1 MSKKDNKKITAEEQD
16 FIDKHLYETQYLTE
30 CKQLP
35 LDILEEEEL
44 GIVEK
49 CLNQDT
55 LNDVEL
61 TYLKKVLARYRE
73 PMKKLDIADTTE
85 NMKKTRKHIKSEK
98 ELLTLIDEFE
108 EEYNLSMV
116 YKLPNGEEVIL
127 DLIVKP
133 LTDSQAISEMQAH
146 ADLFKELKSDERI
159 VWNKV
164 MNGQQIYTEEERKL
178 AEYIASKYEDIEY
191 DMDAKTQGMRE
202 FLARQVEFENTS
214 FNTYKQKLKFWNKIE
229 VTTVIDLYNKVRTM
243 LHLDEEK
250 IEDLFLDE

>member
-1 MSKKDNKKITAEEQD
+1 
-16 FIDKHLYETQYLTE
+16 
-30 CKQLP
+30 
-35 LDILEEEEL
+35 
-44 GIVEK
+44 
-49 CLNQDT
+49 
-55 LNDVEL
+55 
-61 TYLKKVLARYRE
+61 
-73 PMKKLDIADTTE
+73 
-85 NMKKTRKHIKSEK
+85 
-98 ELLTLIDEFE
+98 
-108 EEYNLSMV
+108 MV
-116 YKLPNGEEVIL
+116 YKLRNGKEVIL

-146 ADLFKELKSDERI
+146 ADLFKELKSDERM

-191 DMDAKTQGMRE
+191 DMDHKIQGMRE

-229 VTTVIDLYNKVRTM
+229 VTTIIDLYNKVRTM

-250 IEDLFLDE
+250 VEDLFLDG